1 MKSTAFFVSFLFLFL
16 KEWQIVYG
24 DSSTQESLSWSFRT
38 DCNIDLTSASHQAF
52 NEAKEEYGSCVLR
65 AFNSFAA
72 YRGFK
77 VRMNT
82 VSGGPWVDSRGRLAV
97 RIDGV
102 IIVRLR
108 RPYRSNPFK
117 DNNHHQSPIPDY
129 FRRNLR
135 GEANDE
141 KDDEF
146 QRELEVTSEE
156 FKALF
161 EGSLEQCL
169 GGGRQAAYFSAVFD
183 RQPLSCTGRKIYK

>member
-102 IIVRLR
+102 IIIVRFR
-108 RPYRSNPFK
+108 RRSNPFE
-117 DNNHHQSPIPDY
+117 DNNRHPSLIPDY

-141 KDDEF
+141 KDP
-146 QRELEVTSEE
+146 RELEVTSEE

-161 EGSLEQCL
+161 EKSLERCL
-169 GGGRQAAYFSAVFD
+169 RGGRQAAYFSTAFD